1 MICTQNAQTCRVL
14 IKLVALGG
22 FASLALSF
30 LSASLRTL
38 DGMKLIFVAVVLG
51 GLVATSWG
59 FIPNFPLKVIAAVVS
74 LFKDRRLPDDVTHK
88 EMTKTALVQVAI
100 DSLKEKFKRNRAKY
114 DGVTDLDEIVKL
126 AYGPLAV
133 SEYFQRVVTAIQKAN
148 AAVDFKMSDVSAAH
162 FDAENIV
169 NGSKLLL
176 AHLES
181 AKKCIAKKSYDKAL
195 ESVGQLLHGLQ
206 DFYSHTNWIE
216 KGERVPNSHLATVKR
231 EPLRA
236 QDVALPNYPTCVNCD
251 SACRNNIII
260 NGASTPLTSGY
271 YSNQDVNKPLASQLH
286 GGGGADGRGKCSH
299 GGFFDRTAKM
309 VAKGGINKDSGASS
323 QSPHWYLHKEAADM
337 ATRASVDF
345 LTELREEVGVDRF
358 LAFLGL
364 YPSYSFTIVLDT
376 TVSMVE
382 EVSSI
387 YGKFDD
393 IVNATVPPDEYV
405 LVPFNRACAGP
416 VYRSSSAKE
425 FKEKIKSM
433 STRSSLAKESG
444 CVGGQKRPS
453 DTDHP
458 KEKVMRAVIRALE
471 TSRLGSTVYV
481 LTDSDAGD
489 ISSYPE
495 ALSRVKDK
503 RINIFF
509 IRSTDTQSGNKR
521 RRRRDTAVDRENV
534 YAKLAEESGGQVL
547 IPDKDD
553 EVGDLLAC
561 ASSLSSAS

>member
-1 MICTQNAQTCRVL
+1 MFCF
-14 IKLVALGG
+14 
-22 FASLALSF
+22 FA
-30 LSASLRTL
+30 
-38 DGMKLIFVAVVLG
+38 G
-51 GLVATSWG
+51 
-59 FIPNFPLKVIAAVVS
+59 
-74 LFKDRRLPDDVTHK
+74 
-88 EMTKTALVQVAI
+88 
-100 DSLKEKFKRNRAKY
+100 
-114 DGVTDLDEIVKL
+114 
-126 AYGPLAV
+126 
-133 SEYFQRVVTAIQKAN
+133 
-148 AAVDFKMSDVSAAH
+148 
-162 FDAENIV
+162 
-169 NGSKLLL
+169 
-176 AHLES
+176 
-181 AKKCIAKKSYDKAL
+181 
-195 ESVGQLLHGLQ
+195 
-206 DFYSHTNWIE
+206 
-216 KGERVPNSHLATVKR
+216 
-231 EPLRA
+231 
-236 QDVALPNYPTCVNCD
+236 
-251 SACRNNIII
+251 
-260 NGASTPLTSGY
+260 
-271 YSNQDVNKPLASQLH
+271 
-286 GGGGADGRGKCSH
+286 
-299 GGFFDRTAKM
+299 
-309 VAKGGINKDSGASS
+309 
-323 QSPHWYLHKEAADM
+323 
-337 ATRASVDF
+337 
-345 LTELREEVGVDRF
+345 
-358 LAFLGL
+358 
-364 YPSYSFTIVLDT
+364 
-376 TVSMVE
+376 
-382 EVSSI
+382 
-387 YGKFDD
+387 
-393 IVNATVPPDEYV
+393 
-405 LVPFNRACAGP
+405 AGP